1 MNNIIKRYIN
11 NLTKEDIK
19 KFASK
24 NNIELTNDEIS
35 MIYDI
40 VINEYELL
48 ISDSDSI
55 FIKYKAKFSSDN
67 YTKIYILFNE
77 YKKRYKHYL

>member
-1 MNNIIKRYIN
+1 MNNIIKKYIN
-11 NLTKEDIK
+11 NLTKEDIE

-24 NNIELTNDEIS
+24 NSIELTDDELSI
-35 MIYDI
+35 IYDI
-40 VINEYELL
+40 VINEYESL
-48 ISDSDSI
+48 ISNSDSI
-55 FIKYKAKFSSDN
+55 FIKYKEKFSSNN